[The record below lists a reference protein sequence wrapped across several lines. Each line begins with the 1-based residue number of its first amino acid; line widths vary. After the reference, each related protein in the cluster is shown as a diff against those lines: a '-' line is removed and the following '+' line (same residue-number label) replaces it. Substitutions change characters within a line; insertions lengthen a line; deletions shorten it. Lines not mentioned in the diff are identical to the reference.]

1 MPRSLRIRA
10 GSVSS
15 PLVVTFTIST
25 IGSQQG
31 ILTISTLA
39 RWHVA
44 AGVVSCRDFHTGVP
58 ANQQKS
64 VRGPAFDGFMTSA
77 VLGLPSLGRSP
88 CDRNGRLDCHLEAP
102 RRAAG
107 IRIRRGGVILSRARP
122 ALEGV
127 PAALLCPARF
137 ERRRGRTVQR
147 EGRSRNPEG
156 ASH

>member
-39 RWHVA
+39 RA
-44 AGVVSCRDFHTGVP
+44 RCRGGSVVSRF
-58 ANQQKS
+58 
-64 VRGPAFDGFMTSA
+64 
-77 VLGLPSLGRSP
+77 PSLGRSP
-88 CDRNGRLDCHLEAP
+88 CDRNGRLDGHLEAT

-147 EGRSRNPEG
+147 EG
-156 ASH
+156 